1 MKQAGRLWHGVLFAV
16 VVSALITQIVLILT
30 GGADAN
36 SGRTDPHL
44 DSGARLLRMFSY
56 FTVQSNIL
64 VAAACVP
71 LALHPDRDGKLWR
84 VLRLDAVLGIAIT
97 GVVFAILLAPLLHL
111 TGIAFAITVG
121 FHYIAPPATVIGWVL
136 FGPRGRIDP
145 TTLMWAFVWPVLW
158 IAYTF
163 AHGAVSG
170 WYPYP
175 FLNAATL
182 GYAIALRNTAFVVLG
197 AVVIAL
203 LLAGAD
209 RIMLRV
215 RAGSSMA

>member
-1 MKQAGRLWHGVLFAV
+1 VHEAGWPVL
-16 VVSALITQIVLILT
+16 SALIAQIALILA

-44 DSGARLLRMFSY
+44 DTGTRLLRLFSY
-56 FTVQSNIL
+56 FTVQSNTL
-64 VAAACVP
+64 VAGACF
-71 LALHPDRDGKLWR
+71 ALVLRPDRDGRLWR
-84 VLRLDAVLGIAIT
+84 VFRLDAVLGIAIT
-97 GVVFAILLAPLLHL
+97 GVVFVIVLAPLVHL
-111 TGIAFAITVG
+111 TGMALAITVG

-145 TTLMWAFVWPVLW
+145 ATLLWAFAWPVLW
-158 IAYTF
+158 IAYMF
-163 AHGAVSG
+163 VHGALSG

-182 GYAIALRNTAFVVLG
+182 GYATALRNTGVVLVG
-197 AVVIAL
+197 AVVVAL

-209 RIMLRV
+209 RILRV
-215 RAGSSMA
+215 TAGSATNR